1 MRKVF
6 TGLALLLVLI
16 VAAEFFFAAMG
27 GLDASYRPHHVLGYV
42 IFSMPI
48 VMAVVAG
55 LAKLPK
61 RFLGMLLGIVALTG
75 FQVLIA
81 KVAWAIG
88 GTAGPVVF
96 GLHALGGMAII
107 ALSVAVLRDAR
118 AVPAAA

>member
-27 GLDASYRPHHVLGYV
+27 GFNASYRPHHVLGYV

-75 FQVLIA
+75 FQVLVA
-81 KVAWAIG
+81 KVALAIG
-88 GTAGPVVF
+88 GNAGPIVF